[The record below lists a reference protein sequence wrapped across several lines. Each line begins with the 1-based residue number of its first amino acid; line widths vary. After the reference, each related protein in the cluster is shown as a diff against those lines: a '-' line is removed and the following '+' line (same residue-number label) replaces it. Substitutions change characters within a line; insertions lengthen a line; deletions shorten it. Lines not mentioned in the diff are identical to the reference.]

1 VSLVFNCAL
10 ILYKL
15 KINFMTTLLN
25 IQCSP
30 RYETSLSRVLSA
42 RFIEQWLFS
51 NPNGKVITRDLMK
64 TELPFIDTDWLSGAY
79 IAQEKHTQ
87 EMKDALKISDELV
100 SELKTADQILIGTP
114 MHNFNV
120 PANFK
125 AYIDQ
130 IVRFNQ
136 TYNLNDGMLEDKKT
150 TIILASGRLYTID
163 APEQYANHVNGFLKS
178 VLNYIGIKSIQ
189 FVLAGG
195 MRAVNLGQETL
206 ENHTKKFET
215 SILEAIKNH

>member
-1 VSLVFNCAL
+1 M
-10 ILYKL
+10 I
-15 KINFMTTLLN
+15 FMATLLN

-42 RFIEQWLFS
+42 RFIEQWFLS

-64 TELPFIDTDWLSGAY
+64 TELPFIDAHWLSGAY
-79 IAQEKHTQ
+79 IPEEKHTS
-87 EMKDALKISDELV
+87 EMADALKISDALV
-100 SELKTADQILIGTP
+100 LELKTADEILIGTP

-136 TYNLNDGMLEDKKT
+136 TYNLNGGMLEDKRT

-163 APEQYANHVNGFLKS
+163 APEHYSNHVNGFLTS
-178 VLNYIGIKSIQ
+178 VLNYMGIKSIQ

-195 MRAVNLGQETL
+195 MRAVNLGQQTL
-206 ENHTKKFET
+206 ENHAKKFET